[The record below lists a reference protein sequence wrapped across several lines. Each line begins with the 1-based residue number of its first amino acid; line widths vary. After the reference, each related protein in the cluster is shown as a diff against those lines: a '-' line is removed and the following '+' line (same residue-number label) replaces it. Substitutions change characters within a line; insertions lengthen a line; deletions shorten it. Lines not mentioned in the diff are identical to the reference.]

1 MTIPQIKQQLSIL
14 SVLEYYGL
22 ELDKNNRL
30 HCPFHDDKTP
40 SMQIYPKSNSYCC
53 FSSNCDAGTGDV
65 IQFIQL
71 MEHLAG
77 GQCTKHQAILK
88 AKEILG
94 SPLDKLPQLA
104 FGKDGKPFYVSGP
117 YAQPQQIIQTLERS
131 VGKGNYDY
139 LIQAGPD
146 MDML

>member
-1 MTIPQIKQQLSIL
+1 DFQ
-14 SVLEYYGL
+14 
-22 ELDKNNRL
+22 
-30 HCPFHDDKTP
+30 
-40 SMQIYPKSNSYCC
+40 
-53 FSSNCDAGTGDV
+53 
-65 IQFIQL
+65 
-71 MEHLAG
+71 
-77 GQCTKHQAILK
+77 K

-117 YAQPQQIIQTLERS
+117 YDQPQQIIQTLERS